1 MERLTDEDTGIL
13 KGTTLDVYRLL
24 LTSSRPLGVRE
35 IQRQLNLSSPS
46 VVQYHLEKLERAGLL
61 RREKSNYVISKAL
74 LDNCVRIS
82 RFLIPRY
89 LFYTIFAVALL
100 LIQLILLKPV
110 IPSREYFFSTA
121 AIALL
126 VLVFCYETVRVWLKR
141 KL

>member
-1 MERLTDEDTGIL
+1 VERLTDEDTGIL